1 MKYFRIKRKKD
12 FEKILKNGKRAHTE
26 TLTVVYIK
34 SSELMMAV
42 CVGKK
47 FGKSVKRNTIK
58 RLLREAFRVY
68 CDKTG
73 SYSFLLIPRVREE
86 YSYHAFSRDL
96 GKILTKEHLLEG

>member
-12 FEKILKNGKRAHTE
+12 IEKVLKNGKRAFSE
-26 TLTVVYIK
+26 TLTVVYLK
-34 SSELMMAV
+34 SEALEMAV

-47 FGKSVKRNTIK
+47 FGKSVQRNTIK

-86 YSYHAFSRDL
+86 YSYSAFSRDF